1 MPRGSVAIPALPG
14 LEALGEKFARKYAEM
29 CERNGWHPAGILT
42 VLSRESGLNPKAQL
56 TTTDTRTGQRGP
68 CLSLESPKN
77 CAVGLLQWNRVGLGK
92 WAEPFG
98 LSSLVNVN
106 GREVYRGNRNSL
118 EKIVKMPATE
128 QLDLV
133 EAYYRAT
140 LAHID
145 RDLWP
150 QIAPEDFYLPALG
163 YAGSVGGDD
172 AEPLI
177 RSMDAGGSSREN
189 AVYRVNAGLD
199 FDGDGVISVGDV
211 RAKWHEGFQQ
221 ARGRKVLVVTGEGN
235 PRSAA
240 LFILPALAGTIL
252 YKAVKR

>member
-1 MPRGSVAIPALPG
+1 MPRGSVALPALPG
-14 LEALGEKFARKYAEM
+14 LDALGERFARKYVEM

-56 TTTDTRTGQRGP
+56 TTTDTKTGQRGP

-106 GREVYRGNRNSL
+106 GREVYRGSRKSL
-118 EKIVKMPATE
+118 EKIARMSPEK

-140 LAHID
+140 LSHLERD
-145 RDLWP
+145 RWP
-150 QIAPEDFYLPALG
+150 HIAPEDFYLPALG
-163 YAGSVGGDD
+163 YSRSVGGSD

-177 RSMDAGGSSREN
+177 RSMDAGGTSKEN
-189 AVYRVNAGLD
+189 AVYKVNAGLD
-199 FDGDGVISVGDV
+199 FDGDGVISVGDM
-211 RAKWHEGFQQ
+211 RAKWQEGFQQ
-221 ARGRKVLVVTGEGN
+221 ARGEKVLVVTGEGS

-252 YKAVKR
+252 YKAMR